1 MKKVFLKKYQDYYK
15 GRELEE
21 EIFEI
26 MQKEYES
33 LNTMWSD
40 FSITFKDQNK
50 AS

>member
-15 GRELEE
+15 GRELRED
-21 EIFEI
+21 IFNM
-26 MQKEYES
+26 MQKEDES
-33 LNTMWSD
+33 LKTTWSD